1 MNTSTDIPALDTCAA
16 RVVDPGRVLSV
27 LSALPTEADVE
38 ELAAVFGLLADP
50 GRLRLLIA
58 LREGE
63 LCVCDLAAASGQSES
78 ATSHA
83 LRLLRAHRV
92 VQVRRAGR
100 RAYYRLDDGHV
111 RGLLDLALAH
121 LDHAGATGGSRSGS
135 AGGGRRA

>member
-1 MNTSTDIPALDTCAA
+1 MAVLDACPTPA
-16 RVVDPGRVLSV
+16 VDPDRVLA
-27 LSALPTEADVE
+27 ALVAMPAPAAVS
-38 ELAAVFGLLADP
+38 ELAEVFGLLADP

-58 LREGE
+58 LRTDE
-63 LCVCDLAAASGQSES
+63 LCVCDLAAVCGQSES

-121 LDHAGATGGSRSGS
+121 VDHAPAPSAARPSGRGE
-135 AGGGRRA
+135 ARA